1 VTNTSD
7 RLGDIDQSQVLGLG
21 LSNPVAG
28 FSPLPAVDV
37 ELDAI
42 IRSDESDALGIYPGQ
57 IFLNDAFTFDA
68 LKTNVRNHRVL
79 HLATHAAFVPGR
91 ADESF
96 IVLGN
101 GDRLTA
107 GDIEDISARL
117 DNLHL
122 VILSACE
129 TALGGATGDGTEI
142 TGISSYFL
150 GANDSRAEA
159 VIASLWKV
167 SDGGTQVLMNEF
179 YSALQQG
186 TTKAE
191 ALQAAQQ
198 ALIAGEFSAV
208 GNTRGE
214 DGSIVAVSTATGLP
228 ASVGNNLDHPYY
240 WAPFILI
247 GNGL

>member
-1 VTNTSD
+1 
-7 RLGDIDQSQVLGLG
+7 
-21 LSNPVAG
+21 
-28 FSPLPAVDV
+28 
-37 ELDAI
+37 
-42 IRSDESDALGIYPGQ
+42 
-57 IFLNDAFTFDA
+57 
-68 LKTNVRNHRVL
+68 VL
-79 HLATHAAFVPGR
+79 HLATHAAFVPGQ

-129 TALGGATGDGTEI
+129 TALGGSTGDGTEI

-150 GANDSRAEA
+150 GANDSRAET
-159 VIASLWKV
+159 VIASLWQV
-167 SDGGTQVLMNEF
+167 SDRGTSRLMQRF
-179 YSALQQG
+179 YELLASGEL
-186 TTKAE
+186 TKAE
-191 ALQAAQQ
+191 ALRQAQLSLLYDEDTETRLA
-198 ALIAGEFSAV
+198 ATRTGAAPTLRDGVDLSRNDV
-208 GNTRGE
+208 GDR
-214 DGSIVAVSTATGLP
+214 
-228 ASVGNNLDHPYY
+228 HPYY